1 MRLGTTKSAAPRRL
15 RVARAASGAVRRW
28 RSSRYM
34 LTASFSASASSGT
47 LAVLYAYP
55 PPGALLAVVS
65 RPCAGATLD
74 RNFTA
79 DLHAS
84 ACRSAA
90 PCCVRLCRLASC
102 WQSKQALCS
111 ACRGVSQPL
120 VVAKRLWR
128 WRQLE
133 YPKAQHPLAG
143 ANRP

>member
-74 RNFTA
+74 RNFLPALTPQLA
-79 DLHAS
+79 VALRRVVCVFAAWHLAGS
-84 ACRSAA
+84 RSKPCAA
-90 PCCVRLCRLASC
+90 H
-102 WQSKQALCS
+102 
-111 ACRGVSQPL
+111 VSQPW
-120 VVAKRLWR
+120 VVAKRFWR
-128 WRQLE
+128 WPR
-133 YPKAQHPLAG
+133 G
-143 ANRP
+143 ANWNIQRRSIPWL